1 MAYASSDYQDL
12 IETTLR
18 HLDKVKWTDIVVD
31 LQRHTAMPQLLKKN
45 RVEFGSGHGH
55 QFNLRVDSNNAAR
68 NVKLNEEDNPTTAD
82 TQIRGQIDWRHS
94 ETHWA
99 IEERIIAMNRE
110 PARLVNLLKTSRVDC
125 MTSLAGL
132 MEENFWG
139 PPPAKGDSLKPLGVN
154 YWIALGGDSDKGFL
168 GNLPE
173 SGGYVAGDKIGGV
186 DPANATYGARWKN
199 YVDFFSKVSKSDLI
213 RGWREAA
220 VKTDFRPPVDGPYNN
235 VGQQFAFYTSYAI
248 ISRMEEILES
258 QNQNLGND
266 VASKEGLTTFRRTS
280 INWVPF
286 LDVDQGN
293 VAQNRVYGINWKNFM
308 PVFLSGEYMRE
319 SKVAPHPLHHRTI
332 TQYIDC
338 TYNFLCN
345 DRRSQFVLK
354 DVS

>member
-1 MAYASSDYQDL
+1 MAYIASDYQDL

-154 YWIALGGDSDKGFL
+154 YWIALGGASDKGFL

-213 RGWREAA
+213 RGRREAA
-220 VKTDFRPPVDGPYNN
+220 VKSDFRPPVDGPYNN

-280 INWVPF
+280 VNWVPF

-293 VAQNRVYGINWKNFM
+293 VAQNRVYGINWKNFH

-345 DRRSQFVLK
+345 DRRSQFVLR

>member
-1 MAYASSDYQDL
+1 MAYIASDYQDL

-18 HLDKVKWTDIVVD
+18 HMDKVKWTDIVVD

-110 PARLVNLLKTSRVDC
+110 PARLVNLLKTSRVDA

-139 PPPAKGDSLKPLGVN
+139 SPPAKGDTLKPLGVN

-173 SGGYVAGDKIGGV
+173 SGGYVC
-186 DPANATYGARWKN
+186 
-199 YVDFFSKVSKSDLI
+199 LL
-213 RGWREAA
+213 
-220 VKTDFRPPVDGPYNN
+220 
-235 VGQQFAFYTSYAI
+235 YTSP
-248 ISRMEEILES
+248 SPR
-258 QNQNLGND
+258 D
-266 VASKEGLTTFRRTS
+266 
-280 INWVPF
+280 
-286 LDVDQGN
+286 
-293 VAQNRVYGINWKNFM
+293 
-308 PVFLSGEYMRE
+308 
-319 SKVAPHPLHHRTI
+319 
-332 TQYIDC
+332 
-338 TYNFLCN
+338 
-345 DRRSQFVLK
+345 
-354 DVS
+354 

>member
-1 MAYASSDYQDL
+1 MAYIASDYQDL

-45 RVEFGSGHGH
+45 RVEFGSGHCD

-110 PARLVNLLKTSRVDC
+110 PARLVNLLKTSRVDA

-132 MEENFWG
+132 MEDNFWG
-139 PPPAKGDSLKPLGVN
+139 APPAKGDTLKPLGVN
-154 YWIALGGDSDKGFL
+154 YWIALGGASDKGFL

-173 SGGYVAGDKIGGV
+173 SGGYVAGDKVGGV
-186 DPANATYGARWKN
+186 DPAAYTNWKN

-213 RGWREAA
+213 RAWREAA

-280 INWVPF
+280 VNWVPF

-319 SKVAPHPLHHRTI
+319 SNVSPHPLHHRTI

-345 DRRSQFVLK
+345 DRRSQFVLR

>member
-1 MAYASSDYQDL
+1 MAYIASDYQDL

-18 HLDKVKWTDIVVD
+18 HMDKVKWTDIVVD

-68 NVKLNEEDNPTTAD
+68 NVKLNEDAPPTPAD
-82 TQIRGQIDWRHS
+82 PQIRGQLAWRHS

-110 PARLVNLLKTSRVDC
+110 PARLVNLLKTSRVDA

-139 PPPAKGDSLKPLGVN
+139 SPPAKGDTLKPLGVN

-280 INWVPF
+280 VNWVPI

-293 VAQNRVYGINWKNFM
+293 VAQNRVYAINWKNFP

-319 SKVAPHPLHHRTI
+319 SNVSPHPLHHRTI

>member
-1 MAYASSDYQDL
+1 MAYIASDYQDL

-18 HLDKVKWTDIVVD
+18 HMDKVKWTDIVVD

-110 PARLVNLLKTSRVDC
+110 PARLVHLLKTSRVDC

-186 DPANATYGARWKN
+186 DPAAYTNWKN

-213 RGWREAA
+213 RAWREAA

-280 INWVPF
+280 VNWVPF

-293 VAQNRVYGINWKNFM
+293 VAQNRVYGINWKNFH

-319 SKVAPHPLHHRTI
+319 SNVSPHPLHHRTI